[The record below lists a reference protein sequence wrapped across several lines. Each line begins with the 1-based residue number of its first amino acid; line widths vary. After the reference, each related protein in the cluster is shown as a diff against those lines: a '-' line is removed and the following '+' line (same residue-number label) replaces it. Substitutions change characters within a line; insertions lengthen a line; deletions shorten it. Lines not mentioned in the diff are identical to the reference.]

1 MSKEIRFSKD
11 VRDAMLNGVNTL
23 ADAVKVTIGP
33 KGRNV
38 VLDKGYGS
46 PLITND
52 GVSIAKEIELEDAF
66 ENMGAKL
73 VYEVANKTNDVAGDG
88 TTTATILAQS
98 MIQSGLK
105 AVEKGANPVLMREGI
120 DYASKEVAKYILDKS
135 HIVETS
141 NDIESVATISAGDQE
156 IGKIIAKAM
165 EKVGRDGV
173 ISVDESN
180 SFDTELEVAEGM
192 QYDKGYVSPYMVSD
206 REKMTVDLDNPLIMV
221 TDQKINTIQEI
232 LPILEQVMQSNKPL
246 LLIAD
251 DFEQEVIS
259 TLVVNKLRG
268 TFNVVATKAPGFGDN
283 QKEILQDIAILTN
296 AKFFNKDLNMNLKDM
311 QIEDLGSAKK
321 IHITK
326 DHTTMI
332 GGAGEKAAID
342 ARIHEITQ
350 QMNNTKSDYDKKNYA
365 ERLGKLSNG
374 VAIIKVG
381 GATESELKEK
391 KLRIE
396 DALNATK
403 AAVSEGIV
411 MGGGVTL
418 VNAYV
423 ALKDQLKDDNVDK
436 QKGIKTVLD
445 ALLAPMGQIAENAGF
460 NSDEIVEQQMKAEY
474 GQGFHAKNGEWVDL
488 FDTGIID
495 PTKVTRSA
503 LLNAASISALFITT
517 EAGVAPIKEDT
528 PVAPA
533 MGAPGMY

>member
-38 VLDKGYGS
+38 VLDKGFGS

-98 MIQSGLK
+98 MIQNGLK

-135 HIVETS
+135 HKVETS
-141 NDIESVATISAGDQE
+141 NDIESVATISSGDKE
-156 IGKIIAKAM
+156 IGQYIAQAM

-221 TDQKINTIQEI
+221 TDQKINTVQEI

-251 DFEQEVIS
+251 DFEQWAPG
-259 TLVVNKLRG
+259 NG
-268 TFNVVATKAPGFGDN
+268 TYMFVFNVDRYRQISNPKVFLLDLSFASTDLSSAYSYLNRLSGSS
-283 QKEILQDIAILTN
+283 ILEFPQGSQREKVSVVYTIL
-296 AKFFNKDLNMNLKDM
+296 
-311 QIEDLGSAKK
+311 IS
-321 IHITK
+321 
-326 DHTTMI
+326 DHTND
-332 GGAGEKAAID
+332 KSLD
-342 ARIHEITQ
+342 AS
-350 QMNNTKSDYDKKNYA
+350 NFSDY
-365 ERLGKLSNG
+365 E
-374 VAIIKVG
+374 
-381 GATESELKEK
+381 T
-391 KLRIE
+391 LR
-396 DALNATK
+396 
-403 AAVSEGIV
+403 
-411 MGGGVTL
+411 
-418 VNAYV
+418 
-423 ALKDQLKDDNVDK
+423 
-436 QKGIKTVLD
+436 
-445 ALLAPMGQIAENAGF
+445 
-460 NSDEIVEQQMKAEY
+460 
-474 GQGFHAKNGEWVDL
+474 
-488 FDTGIID
+488 
-495 PTKVTRSA
+495 
-503 LLNAASISALFITT
+503 
-517 EAGVAPIKEDT
+517 
-528 PVAPA
+528 
-533 MGAPGMY
+533 

>member
-38 VLDKGYGS
+38 VLDKGFGS

-98 MIQSGLK
+98 MIQDGLK

-135 HIVETS
+135 HKVETS
-141 NDIESVATISAGDQE
+141 NDIESVATISSGDKE
-156 IGKIIAKAM
+156 IGQYIAQAM

-221 TDQKINTIQEI
+221 TDQKINTVQEI

-296 AKFFNKDLNMNLKDM
+296 AKFYSKDLNMNLKDM
-311 QIEDLGSAKK
+311 QMTDLGSAKK

-332 GGAGEKAAID
+332 GGAGDKAAID
-342 ARIHEITQ
+342 QRVKEITE
-350 QMNNTKSDYDKKNYA
+350 QMNNAKQEYDKKNFA

-423 ALKDQLKDDNVDK
+423 ALKNQLKDTNVDK
-436 QKGIKTVLD
+436 QKGIKVVLD

-460 NSDEIVEQQMKAEY
+460 NSDEIVEQQMKVED
-474 GQGFHAKNGEWVDL
+474 GQGFDAKDGEWVSM
-488 FDTGIID
+488 FDKGIID

-517 EAGVAPIKEDT
+517 EAGVAPIKEEN
-528 PVAPA
+528 PAPA
-533 MGAPGMY
+533 PMAPGGMY